1 MVTLVK
7 KKKKAKKFAS
17 KSKLNKNLSLFIN
30 NKELA
35 NLKAVYKKGEL
46 RFDSKEIAKGILEDL
61 GRGIIK

>member
-1 MVTLVK
+1 MVILVK
-7 KKKKAKKFAS
+7 KKKKEKKLAS

-35 NLKAVYKKGEL
+35 NLKAAYKKGKL